1 METGEQPFVQINF
14 KYPGDLACVFKA
26 EFCQFTEPL
35 RRDLLCMVK
44 YLGELSGGVVNSFL
58 R

>member
-44 YLGELSGGVVNSFL
+44 YLGELSGGGW
-58 R
+58 